1 MITVDELE
9 PSQWAVGGQTLE
21 DLNSGRKV
29 FFVNIKISQGTSNP
43 AEMAEMIRQT
53 KEMMTDILGECEIA
67 NYFIIDE
74 LNPDAWGFD
83 GISMTVRRAGK

>member
-1 MITVDELE
+1 
-9 PSQWAVGGQTLE
+9 
-21 DLNSGRKV
+21 
-29 FFVNIKISQGTSNP
+29 
-43 AEMAEMIRQT
+43 MAEMIRQT
-53 KEMMTDILGECEIA
+53 KEMMAGILGDCEIA